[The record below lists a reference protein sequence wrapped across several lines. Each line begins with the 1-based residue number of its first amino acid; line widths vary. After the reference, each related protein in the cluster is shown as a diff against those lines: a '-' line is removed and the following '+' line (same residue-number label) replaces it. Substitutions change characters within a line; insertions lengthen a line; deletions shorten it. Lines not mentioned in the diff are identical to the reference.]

1 MIETLAEKMAFSI
14 KKANEQETASLAV
27 MKFALIIIINI
38 MIPVVVSMLIGAAT
52 GKFLESLVSLSAFVA
67 IRMLSGGYHFSS
79 PIPCMTAMIIVVSL
93 PPHITLP
100 ENWTVYLTTASLF
113 LFFMLA
119 PSNLRGYHTMPEKY
133 YPLLKIASVLLVCSN
148 YLISSQI
155 LALVLIVQGMSL
167 FKWKEV

>member
-27 MKFALIIIINI
+27 MKFALIIIINLI
-38 MIPVVVSMLIGAAT
+38 IPIIVSLLIGAAT
-52 GKFLESLVSLSAFVA
+52 GNFLETLFSLSAFIT

-79 PIPCMTAMIIVVSL
+79 PIPCMTAMIIAVSL
-93 PPHITLP
+93 PPHLALP

-133 YPLLKIASVLLVCSN
+133 YPMLKIASVLLVCSN

>member
-14 KKANEQETASLAV
+14 KKANDQETASVAV

-38 MIPVVVSMLIGAAT
+38 IIPVALSLLIGAVT
-52 GKFLESLVSLSAFVA
+52 DKFLETLFSIFAFIA
-67 IRMLSGGYHFSS
+67 IRMLSGGYHFSA

-93 PPHITLP
+93 PPHIALS
-100 ENWTVYLTTASLF
+100 ENWTVYLTTASLI
-113 LFFMLA
+113 LFSLLA

-133 YPLLKIASVLLVCSN
+133 YPLLKVASVLLVCSN
-148 YLISSQI
+148 FFISSQI
-155 LALVLIVQGMSL
+155 LALVLLVQGISL